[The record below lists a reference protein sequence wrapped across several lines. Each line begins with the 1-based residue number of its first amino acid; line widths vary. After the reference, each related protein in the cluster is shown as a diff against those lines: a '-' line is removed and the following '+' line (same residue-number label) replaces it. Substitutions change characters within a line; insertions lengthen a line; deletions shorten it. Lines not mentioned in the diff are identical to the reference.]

1 MKESTTGRFGLG
13 NFPLQ
18 SGVVLENAF
27 IGFRTYGILNATRD
41 NVIVFPTWYTG
52 TNDQVD
58 PQVGSGRALDPE
70 KYFIVVPDMF
80 TNGAST
86 SPSNACEKHRGLN
99 FPLVTPFD
107 NVRAQRRLL
116 EEYFGITSVE
126 LMAGFSMSGQ
136 QAFHWAALHS
146 DFVKRACA
154 ICGSAKTSPHNLAML
169 HAYKAAMETSADWRD
184 KSCDVWDQKVISII
198 ASIGATMSISQDWYR
213 EGLHLSDEVSSV
225 EDVIENIK
233 NFFNPWVP
241 ADLYAQTLT
250 WMSADVSDNATFD
263 GDLERALRAIDIPF
277 LMLPCETD
285 LYFRVEDNEAE
296 LPFIPS
302 GELRVIRSKSG
313 HMAGLPGFNPRD
325 DAFIDS
331 QLAEFLRVPC

>member
-1 MKESTTGRFGLG
+1 
-13 NFPLQ
+13 
-18 SGVVLENAF
+18 
-27 IGFRTYGILNATRD
+27 
-41 NVIVFPTWYTG
+41 
-52 TNDQVD
+52 
-58 PQVGSGRALDPE
+58 
-70 KYFIVVPDMF
+70 
-80 TNGAST
+80 
-86 SPSNACEKHRGLN
+86 
-99 FPLVTPFD
+99 
-107 NVRAQRRLL
+107 
-116 EEYFGITSVE
+116 
-126 LMAGFSMSGQ
+126 MA
-136 QAFHWAALHS
+136 
-146 DFVKRACA
+146 
-154 ICGSAKTSPHNLAML
+154 
-169 HAYKAAMETSADWRD
+169 
-184 KSCDVWDQKVISII
+184 
-198 ASIGATMSISQDWYR
+198 ISQDWYR

-263 GDLERALRAIDIPF
+263 GDLERALRSIDIPF

-313 HMAGLPGFNPRD
+313 HMAGLPGFNPKD